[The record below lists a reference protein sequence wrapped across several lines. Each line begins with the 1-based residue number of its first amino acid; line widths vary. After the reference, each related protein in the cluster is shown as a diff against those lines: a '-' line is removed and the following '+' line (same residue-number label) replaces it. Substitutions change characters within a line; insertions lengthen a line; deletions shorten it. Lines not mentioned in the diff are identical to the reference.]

1 MTVAYFDAFSGLSG
15 DMTVGALLDLGV
27 PLAVVDAGLA
37 PLGVRGYRLRHDHLV
52 RSGIHAAKFR
62 VLLEG
67 DDAGDPAPVD
77 PHDHGPAHA
86 GNPAHFPPHAHEHG
100 HPHAHDHDHRHEPL
114 HDHARAG
121 TTGTAHE
128 HSHRHYREIR
138 ALLDAAALAPG
149 VRDRAQRV
157 FRALAFAE
165 AKVHATSAEDIAF
178 HEVGAIDAIVDI
190 VGTAICL
197 EYLGIDR
204 IHVSP
209 LPLGRGF
216 ARSEH
221 GVIPVPPPAT
231 AELLRGFPVLPWDG
245 DRELVTPTG
254 AAIVAALAKPGDPG
268 PFVPI
273 AVGYGAGDRELDDRP
288 NLLRIVLGE
297 LAPARGARDA
307 SVAVRA
313 ARTAVA
319 SPASHGEHAAGA
331 AAGPALRTDE
341 MIVLEANIDDMNPQF
356 YEAAVEALF
365 AAGARDV
372 TLNPIVMKKGRPGT
386 QLSVIAEPAL
396 REALAAT
403 ILRETSTIGV
413 RIHPVTRLTLERT
426 SRCVAT
432 PWGEV
437 AVKEVV
443 LPDGTTRAMPEYDDC
458 RRIAREH
465 GLAVGRV
472 HEAVLVA
479 ASRRED

>member
-67 DDAGDPAPVD
+67 DAAGAPAPVD

-100 HPHAHDHDHRHEPL
+100 HRHDHRHEPL
-114 HDHARAG
+114 HDHVRAG

-216 ARSEH
+216 ARSAH

-472 HEAVLVA
+472 HETVLVA